1 MCEGVGVAEV
11 GGEKYILLSAGAS
24 AAEGTPETGTDLSK
38 IRLWVL
44 DRTNGDIVM
53 THTLTGAVGQFLVAQ
68 NSGVM
73 DINGDGDDE
82 LVVVRAEPRA
92 PFGDKERVYFHTET
106 INLLTGVSEGIT
118 TVNYS
123 ISFTNLNNP

>member
-73 DINGDGDDE
+73 DINDE